1 MTPDPDALLQQL
13 TQAGLYPQQLAQ
25 LQRQYQLAQGFMQ
38 PQEAQGR
45 QVGGTYVASSP
56 LEHLSSALRPVIGAY
71 MQRQAMNREG
81 ELTGQL
87 SSGRQ
92 AFARALQDSSG
103 HPGELMPGGAGDQ
116 QRQQQLYGLGALSGD
131 PAMEN
136 AAKYYQQQ
144 SVLQNTMRHQQTLE
158 DLERQKVNQS
168 NFEVIKDMYGNATG
182 AIDKRTGRM
191 LPLSVRGGGQGG
203 QAGLTQQ
210 AKDMLAQQGLT
221 SGQLPRLPGRAG
233 AAMSMDVANRMAQMG
248 GENTPDL
255 AGNKAG
261 YGADTNSLKKLQG
274 QADAIDAFEKTALQ
288 NLDQFLNTAH
298 SVVDTGSP
306 LFNAPARRFMQS
318 VAGDPKMAQFN
329 AARQVAVQEISKVL
343 GGSLGGVVSDSARHE
358 ASGLLT
364 PDASL
369 AQIEAAAQILKQ
381 DMHNR
386 KTAMQEQITAVRS
399 RAGGHGG
406 GTPPTAP
413 PPAGPGPSAP
423 SGRPRRTVNGETR
436 EWDGNKWVPVNG

>member
-1 MTPDPDALLQQL
+1 MTDPNADLLQQL

>member
-1 MTPDPDALLQQL
+1 M
-13 TQAGLYPQQLAQ
+13 
-25 LQRQYQLAQGFMQ
+25 
-38 PQEAQGR
+38 
-45 QVGGTYVASSP
+45 
-56 LEHLSSALRPVIGAY
+56 
-71 MQRQAMNREG
+71 
-81 ELTGQL
+81 
-87 SSGRQ
+87 
-92 AFARALQDSSG
+92 G
-103 HPGELMPGGAGDQ
+103 HPGEFMPGGAGDQ

-136 AAKYYQQQ
+136 AAKYYQGQ
-144 SVLQNTMRHQQTLE
+144 SVLQNTMRHQQDML
-158 DLERQKVNQS
+158 DLERQKVGQGNY
-168 NFEVIKDMYGNATG
+168 EALKDMYGNPTG
-182 AIDKRTGRM
+182 AMDKEPARCSRWLFGAGRG
-191 LPLSVRGGGQGG
+191 VA
-203 QAGLTQQ
+203 AGFTQN
-210 AKDMLAQQGLT
+210 ARDMLAQQGLVERAT
-221 SGQLPRLPGRAG
+221 PAACPARAG
-233 AAMSMDVANRMAQMG
+233 AAMSMDVANRMAEMG

-288 NLDQFLNTAH
+288 NLDQFLTTAH

-369 AQIEAAAQILKQ
+369 AQIEAAAKILKQ
-381 DMHNR
+381 DMTNR
-386 KTAMQEQITAVRS
+386 KTAMQEQIATVRG

-436 EWDGNKWVPVNG
+436 EWDGSKWVPVNG

>member
-1 MTPDPDALLQQL
+1 
-13 TQAGLYPQQLAQ
+13 
-25 LQRQYQLAQGFMQ
+25 
-38 PQEAQGR
+38 
-45 QVGGTYVASSP
+45 
-56 LEHLSSALRPVIGAY
+56 
-71 MQRQAMNREG
+71 
-81 ELTGQL
+81 
-87 SSGRQ
+87 
-92 AFARALQDSSG
+92 
-103 HPGELMPGGAGDQ
+103 
-116 QRQQQLYGLGALSGD
+116 
-131 PAMEN
+131 
-136 AAKYYQQQ
+136 
-144 SVLQNTMRHQQTLE
+144 
-158 DLERQKVNQS
+158 
-168 NFEVIKDMYGNATG
+168 
-182 AIDKRTGRM
+182 
-191 LPLSVRGGGQGG
+191 
-203 QAGLTQQ
+203 
-210 AKDMLAQQGLT
+210 
-221 SGQLPRLPGRAG
+221 
-233 AAMSMDVANRMAQMG
+233 MSMDVANRMAQMG

-261 YGADTNSLKKLQG
+261 YGADTASLKKLQG

-386 KTAMQEQITAVRS
+386 KTAMQEQITAVRG